1 MKNTV
6 EHSIGT
12 EANFLS
18 YGPDVI
24 QYLGASYDYGTLKTF
39 IFILMRTFIY
49 VSWDFGAHYQG
60 SVMHYGAYSFGIDP
74 SIPTIITRQ
83 PGVEIGQR
91 RGFSEV

>member
-1 MKNTV
+1 
-6 EHSIGT
+6 
-12 EANFLS
+12 
-18 YGPDVI
+18 
-24 QYLGASYDYGTLKTF
+24 
-39 IFILMRTFIY
+39 MRTFIY